1 MIASQALVSAVPEP
15 EDRGAYMSIS
25 SSLQQLA
32 GGVASS
38 AAGLIVSQSAGGP
51 LEHYDRLG
59 YVVSAAIIVTVLF
72 MHKINGMVTAYA
84 SPPVPAAPPSESPGA
99 T

>member
-1 MIASQALVSAVPEP
+1 
-15 EDRGAYMSIS
+15 MSIS

-38 AAGLIVSQSAGGP
+38 AAGLIVSQNAGGP

-59 YVVSAAIIVTVLF
+59 YVVSAAVIATVLF
-72 MHKINGMVTAYA
+72 MYKINGMITA
-84 SPPVPAAPPSESPGA
+84 SSPVPDAAPASESPRA
-99 T
+99 A